1 MELTKESLIA
11 AGYTA
16 AQADAIMAAHQA
28 ALTNN
33 YVPIHRFNEVNTE
46 LKNTKTALT
55 ERDTQ
60 ITQLKKFEGTAAEL
74 QAKVTQLETDN
85 KGKDEQYKKEIAAER
100 KRNAVKFSLLED
112 ADGKPHDVDM
122 VMGLFNLEQI
132 TIDDATGK
140 ISTGFKEQRDNIR
153 KEKAFL
159 FETKAD
165 GGAGNN
171 NQNNQNSGNNQNQNT
186 GWKPKGNPPASG
198 SDNNAGAGTEAVS
211 YGKSLAAIKLG
222 MMGKAPAA
230 NNNSNAGN
238 GAQQ

>member
-1 MELTKESLIA
+1 MEFTKEGLIA
-11 AGYTA
+11 AGYTE
-16 AQADAIMAAHQA
+16 AQATAILAAHA
-28 ALTNN
+28 KALENN
-33 YVPIHRFNEVNTE
+33 YVPIHRFSEVNTE

-74 QAKVTQLETDN
+74 QAKVTQLETNN
-85 KGKDEQYKKEIAAER
+85 KGKDEQYKKEIATER
-100 KRNAVKFSLLED
+100 KRNAVKFALLED

-165 GGAGNN
+165 DGAGNN
-171 NQNNQNSGNNQNQNT
+171 NQNSGNQNQNT

-198 SDNNAGAGTEAVS
+198 SDNNNGAGTEATS

-230 NNNSNAGN
+230 NNSNTGT

>member
-1 MELTKESLIA
+1 MEFTKEGLIA
-11 AGYTA
+11 AGYTE
-16 AQADAIMAAHQA
+16 AQATAILAAHA
-28 ALTNN
+28 KALENN

-46 LKNTKTALT
+46 LKSTKTALA

-100 KRNAVKFSLLED
+100 KRNAVKFALLED

-132 TIDDATGK
+132 NIDDATGK
-140 ISTGFKEQRDNIR
+140 ISTGFKEQRENIR

-165 GGAGNN
+165 PNAGGGNK
-171 NQNNQNSGNNQNQNT
+171 NQNQNQNP
-186 GWKPKGNPPASG
+186 GWKPKGNPPADG
-198 SDNNAGAGTEAVS
+198 SDPNAGGGDEAVG

-222 MMGKAPAA
+222 MMGKAPA
-230 NNNSNAGN
+230 NNNNNGGAGN

>member
-1 MELTKESLIA
+1 MEFTKEGLIA
-11 AGYTA
+11 AGYTD
-16 AQADAIMAAHQA
+16 AQATAILAAHA
-28 ALTNN
+28 KAIENS

-74 QAKVTQLETDN
+74 QTKVTQLETDN

-112 ADGKPHDVDM
+112 AEGKPHDVDM

-132 TIDDATGK
+132 TIEDATGK
-140 ISTGFKEQRDNIR
+140 VSTGFKEQRDNLR

-159 FETKAD
+159 FETKAGD
-165 GGAGNN
+165 GAGNN
-171 NQNNQNSGNNQNQNT
+171 NQNNQNSGNQNQNT

-198 SDNNAGAGTEAVS
+198 SDNNAGTGAEAAS

-222 MMGKAPAA
+222 MMGKAPA
-230 NNNSNAGN
+230 NNTGNGNAGN

>member
-1 MELTKESLIA
+1 MEFTKEGLIA
-11 AGYTA
+11 AGYTE
-16 AQADAIMAAHQA
+16 AQASAILAAHTKA
-28 ALTNN
+28 IENS

-46 LKNTKTALT
+46 LRSTKTALT

-60 ITQLKKFEGTAAEL
+60 IMQLKKFEGTATEL
-74 QAKVTQLETDN
+74 QTKVTQLETDN
-85 KGKDEQYKKEIAAER
+85 KGKDDQYKKEIAAER

-122 VMGLFNLEQI
+122 VMGLFNLEQV

-140 ISTGFKEQRDNIR
+140 ISAGFKEQRENIH

-171 NQNNQNSGNNQNQNT
+171 NQNQNGGNQNQNT

-198 SDNNAGAGTEAVS
+198 SDNNAGTGAEAAS

-230 NNNSNAGN
+230 TNNNGNAGN